1 MIDIRIPKE
10 IRSYEAKF
18 VGPLTMRQTI
28 CVAVGLIVCV
38 FVYNICKSFIPRD
51 LMLFILIFP
60 AAAIFCFGW
69 VKPYGMKFEQF
80 FFSAVRNNFIAPRR
94 RKYKTVNTHAEML
107 KAIHMA
113 EKLQQKQEN
122 KQNKVKP
129 PKPKKRKYKKSKEAI
144 K

>member
-1 MIDIRIPKE
+1 MINIRIPKE
-10 IRSYEAKF
+10 IRNYETKF

-28 CVAVGLIVCV
+28 CVAIGLIVCV
-38 FVYNICKSFIPRD
+38 FVYNICKAFIPRD

-80 FFSAVRNNFIAPRR
+80 FFSAVRNNFIAPRK

-107 KAIHMA
+107 RAIHKA
-113 EKLQQKQEN
+113 EELRQKQEY
-122 KQNKVKP
+122 KQNKTKP
-129 PKPKKRKYKKSKEAI
+129 PKKRKYKKSKAVI